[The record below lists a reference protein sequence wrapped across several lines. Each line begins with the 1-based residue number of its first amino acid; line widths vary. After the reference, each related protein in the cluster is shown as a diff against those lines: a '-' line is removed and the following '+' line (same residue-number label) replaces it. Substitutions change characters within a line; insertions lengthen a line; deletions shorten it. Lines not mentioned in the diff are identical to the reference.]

1 VRLCGIDGCR
11 AGWVIASSDPTLS
24 ALEFRIVPALR
35 GAVREAAAGRAVLA
49 VDIPIGLA
57 APGPRAADLEAR
69 RFLGVPRAS
78 SVFPAPARAALGAA
92 SYPEACARNLR
103 AAGRR
108 ISLELWNILPKIA
121 EADRLVTPALQAR
134 VREAHPEVIFAVLAG
149 RGRGLEHSKKTLA
162 GEAERLAVL
171 RRFVPRFDPGRVR
184 RALGARAVARDD
196 IVDAVALLVT
206 AGRIHAGTAR
216 VLPPAPERDRRGLR
230 MEIVA

>member
-1 VRLCGIDGCR
+1 
-11 AGWVIASSDPTLS
+11 
-24 ALEFRIVPALR
+24 
-35 GAVREAAAGRAVLA
+35 
-49 VDIPIGLA
+49 
-57 APGPRAADLEAR
+57 AR
-69 RFLGVPRAS
+69 RFLGAPRAS
-78 SVFPAPARAALGAA
+78 SVFPSPSRATLAAR
-92 SYPEACARNLR
+92 SYGDACARNR
-103 AAGRR
+103 SATGRR
-108 ISLELWNILPKIA
+108 VSRQLWGILPKIA